1 MMRRIELKA
10 RRLSSAAALLVLAAS
25 SVTAQ
30 APASSAG
37 PAGVALADAIRTAL
51 ARNAAVQQARYG
63 LELRVGDILV
73 AADPFDLQLASS
85 ITGVRDPGTP
95 AALAP
100 AGSPA
105 SRQLSY
111 QVSLIKQFRFGLA
124 LRPELSVAQLD
135 LQDTGVLGAGNAA
148 VALHAILPL
157 ARDRWAETLR
167 STERAARVAH
177 AAEELRVR
185 HTAASAVLNVTA
197 AYWNYRA
204 AQHRLEVLT
213 ASEQRASRLVDEIG
227 VLVKAEER
235 PPSDLDQ
242 VRANLATKRIA
253 RLNAEQSVVAARWQL
268 GVEIGLPSFQ
278 TAALPAASTD
288 FPVPRAFDVQTS
300 TPELLRTALAKRP
313 DLAASMLDRRAA
325 EVLLDG
331 ARGQARPRFDLTF
344 SVGYEGSATGERWE
358 PLFQPLYRNIPGVR
372 ASLQVDYQQPF
383 ANAAARGFA
392 LQRAALHEQ
401 QRVIEADLTLR
412 VRSGIAVS
420 SEALHSSARAADEAA
435 RAVELHRKTVDNE
448 RRKNQLGAATLLD
461 VILAEDRWTS
471 ALLDEVATRL
481 DFALALASLR
491 FESGTMVAGERGTL
505 DVNVDQ
511 LLKPF

>member
-1 MMRRIELKA
+1 
-10 RRLSSAAALLVLAAS
+10 
-25 SVTAQ
+25 
-30 APASSAG
+30 
-37 PAGVALADAIRTAL
+37 
-51 ARNAAVQQARYG
+51 
-63 LELRVGDILV
+63 
-73 AADPFDLQLASS
+73 
-85 ITGVRDPGTP
+85 
-95 AALAP
+95 
-100 AGSPA
+100 
-105 SRQLSY
+105 
-111 QVSLIKQFRFGLA
+111 
-124 LRPELSVAQLD
+124 
-135 LQDTGVLGAGNAA
+135 
-148 VALHAILPL
+148 
-157 ARDRWAETLR
+157 
-167 STERAARVAH
+167 
-177 AAEELRVR
+177 
-185 HTAASAVLNVTA
+185 
-197 AYWNYRA
+197 
-204 AQHRLEVLT
+204 
-213 ASEQRASRLVDEIG
+213 
-227 VLVKAEER
+227 
-235 PPSDLDQ
+235 
-242 VRANLATKRIA
+242 
-253 RLNAEQSVVAARWQL
+253 
-268 GVEIGLPSFQ
+268 
-278 TAALPAASTD
+278 
-288 FPVPRAFDVQTS
+288 
-300 TPELLRTALAKRP
+300 
-313 DLAASMLDRRAA
+313 MLDRRAA